1 MSDKIHTLPIKL
13 SVPDSFYQEDERC
26 SYIVSEEMKRIWAV
40 ELDLLAEFDRV
51 CKKYN
56 LPYVAT
62 GGTLLGAVRHK
73 GFIPWDDDIDLGMKR
88 EHYQNLCEVAQ
99 QEFIHPY
106 FFQTE
111 WTDPTSLRG
120 HAQLRNSE
128 TTAIIDVEQNKLI
141 NQGIF
146 IDIFPL
152 DNVIDDVSL
161 FKAQMDYA
169 RKLRNKARELV
180 VYTDYVDY
188 INNHKSFKKKLKPIV
203 KFLLKPFN
211 RLIINKV
218 DNYYKLFEEECQRYN
233 KTKTQFLGMLSFKLD
248 EKKLFIE
255 TNDFENS
262 IKYIEFE
269 FFRIPV
275 LGYYDQLLTRQYGDW
290 KKPVKASTY
299 HGTILFDTDKS
310 YKEYI
315 NNGSKK
321 SKT

>member
-13 SVPDSFYQEDERC
+13 SVPDSFYQEEERC
-26 SYIVSEEMKRIWAV
+26 SYTVSEEMKRIWAV

-88 EHYQNLCEVAQ
+88 EHYQKLCEVAQ

-120 HAQLRNSE
+120 HAQLRNSL
-128 TTAIIDVEQNKLI
+128 TTAILKTEINKKI

-152 DNVIDDVSL
+152 DNVTDNEDL
-161 FKAQMDYA
+161 LNEQMESA
-169 RKLRNKARELV
+169 RYLKRHAFHLAT
-180 VYTDYVDY
+180 YTGYVEYFD
-188 INNHKSFKKKLKPIV
+188 FPQRGKKY
-203 KFLLKPFN
+203 LLKALKKIIVSPF
-211 RLIINKV
+211 RKQVIRKSQSFYLQ
-218 DNYYKLFEEECQRYN
+218 FEQECQRYN
-233 KTKTQFLGMLSFKLD
+233 TMPSKMLGMLSFMFDEEKLYID
-248 EKKLFIE
+248 A
-255 TNDFENS
+255 DGFEES
-262 IKYIEFE
+262 IDYVEFE
-269 FFRIPV
+269 FMKIPI
-275 LGYYDQLLTRQYGDW
+275 LSYYDKLLTRQYGDW
-290 KKPVKASTY
+290 RTPTKSGSY
-299 HGTILFDTDKS
+299 HGGVFFDVFKPYS
-310 YKEYI
+310 HYI
-315 NNGSKK
+315 KK
-321 SKT
+321 RK

>member
-1 MSDKIHTLPIKL
+1 MNKLPIKL
-13 SVPDSFYQEDERC
+13 SIPDSFFEEEERC
-26 SYIVSEEMKRIWAV
+26 NYTVSEEMKRIWAV
-40 ELDLLAEFDRV
+40 ELDLLSELDRV

-88 EHYQNLCEVAQ
+88 EHYQKLCEVAQ
-99 QEFIHPY
+99 QEFIHPN

-218 DNYYKLFEEECQRYN
+218 DNYYKLFEEECQKYN
-233 KTKTQFLGMLSFKLD
+233 NKKAKYLGMLSFMLD
-248 EKKLFIE
+248 DKRLFIDSDGFE
-255 TNDFENS
+255 SSINYVDFEFL
-262 IKYIEFE
+262 K
-269 FFRIPV
+269 IPI
-275 LGYYDQLLTRQYGDW
+275 LSYYDKLLTRQYGDW
-290 KKPVKASTY
+290 RTPAQAGNY
-299 HGTILFDTDKS
+299 HGTTFFDVEHS
-310 YKEYI
+310 YLEYI
-315 NNGSKK
+315 NGQRKNLKN
-321 SKT
+321 